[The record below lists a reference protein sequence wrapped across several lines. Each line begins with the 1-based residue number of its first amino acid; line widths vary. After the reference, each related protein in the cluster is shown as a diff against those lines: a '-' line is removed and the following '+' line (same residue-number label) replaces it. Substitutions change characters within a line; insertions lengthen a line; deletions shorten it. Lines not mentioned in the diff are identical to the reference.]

1 MPFCGGG
8 HIFRYQLRDS
18 ELREATRGSGLMAGF
33 RELSRKVADASALSQ
48 LVTWVLRGG
57 YSGVTARAFRIG
69 PLAAAKSSQPQT
81 RARGRRQLLRL
92 RGLVEKSLFL
102 RRLLLREWSAFA
114 FFESD
119 NLVNL
124 QVFENF
130 PGAAGPEHLCAIYL
144 FRIANPKM

>member
-1 MPFCGGG
+1 MPFWGGG

-69 PLAAAKSSQPQT
+69 P
-81 RARGRRQLLRL
+81 
-92 RGLVEKSLFL
+92 GLPRNQANLKPGQEAGGSYSDSVD
-102 RRLLLREWSAFA
+102 WSRSHCF
-114 FFESD
+114 
-119 NLVNL
+119 
-124 QVFENF
+124 
-130 PGAAGPEHLCAIYL
+130 
-144 FRIANPKM
+144 

>member
-1 MPFCGGG
+1 MVARSFAMSCG
-8 HIFRYQLRDS
+8 IQNLAR
-18 ELREATRGSGLMAGF
+18 ANRGSGLMAGF
-33 RELSRKVADASALSQ
+33 QGAVTQSCRRKRS
-48 LVTWVLRGG
+48 
-57 YSGVTARAFRIG
+57 VTAGDTGLELGLQGVATVRAFRIG

-81 RARGRRQLLRL
+81 RARGRRELLKL

-102 RRLLLREWSAFA
+102 RHLLLRERSAFA
-114 FFESD
+114 FFEGD

-124 QVFENF
+124 QIFESF